1 MRFCRR
7 ARDVRIM
14 IEKTK
19 STIFAVAA
27 IGLLLTPMPAP
38 ASETELGEPVRTN
51 LAALPQGDAEVQKLA
66 FDVLMDGSN
75 IGEHVVTL
83 THRDNGTDVAVD
95 VDIAVT
101 FGPFTLYRYEQENR
115 ARWEGGELFAFRS
128 VTNNDGDDYVVEA
141 ERTRAGLSVAVNGAE
156 PLVLP
161 QWFPT
166 TYWDKRTVMQ
176 EALVATQDGVLK
188 EVEITPAG
196 AETLTVLG
204 REIEARKYEMRGDI
218 DLDLWYD
225 DQDRWVKLAFSFRG
239 NEFEYRLR

>member
-1 MRFCRR
+1 
-7 ARDVRIM
+7 M

-19 STIFAVAA
+19 STILAVGAAALILAATPVAA
-27 IGLLLTPMPAP
+27 ADGATAEPA
-38 ASETELGEPVRTN
+38 RTN
-51 LAALPQGDAEVQKLA
+51 LAALPQGDAQVQKLA

-83 THRDNGTDVAVD
+83 THRENGTDVAVD

-141 ERTRAGLSVAVNGAE
+141 ERAQDGLAVAVNGAA
-156 PLVLP
+156 PTVLP

-166 TYWDKRTVMQ
+166 TYWDKRTVLQ
-176 EALVATQDGVLK
+176 ETLVATQDGVLK

-196 AETLTVLG
+196 SETLTVLG
-204 REIEARKYEMRGDI
+204 REVATEKYEMRGDI
-218 DLDLWYD
+218 KLDLWYD
-225 DQDRWVKLAFSFRG
+225 EQDRWVKLAFSFRG